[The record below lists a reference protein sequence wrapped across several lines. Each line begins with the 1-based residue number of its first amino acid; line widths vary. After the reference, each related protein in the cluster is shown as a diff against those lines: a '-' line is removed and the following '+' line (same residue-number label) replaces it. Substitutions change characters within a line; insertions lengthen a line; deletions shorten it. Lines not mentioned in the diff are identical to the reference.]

1 MSCSLAGPPVPALSA
16 NERGVASS
24 GGWKEKHA
32 TSGTFIIPVVVR
44 GVVGSCWV
52 LDLYEYQGKELL
64 RQFGIETL
72 EGVAAATPEEAKKAA
87 EQFGGTV
94 AVKAQV
100 LTGGRGKAGGIKVV
114 KEPAEAE
121 DAARQILGMDIKG
134 HEVRQVLVEAGAEIA
149 SEMYLSILVDRAE
162 KKPLILF
169 STEGG
174 VDIEEVSERNPE
186 AIVRIY
192 IDPLLGLLPY
202 QIRELTFAAG
212 LEGDVAKGVGKTL
225 NNLYKAFTESDA
237 SLVEINPLVTTEDGR
252 VLALDSKVTIDNS
265 SLFRHSEIAEMH
277 DVEAADPEEQRA
289 QEAGLQYVKLD
300 GDVGILGNGAGLVM
314 STLDVVA
321 QAGGDPANFCD
332 VGGGANAD
340 EISEALD
347 IVTANRQVKSVLFN
361 IFGGITRGDEVA
373 RGLLSALERSEIKLP
388 IVVRLD
394 GTNAEEGRQILSEN
408 TPENVHTEE
417 TMLDAARRAVE
428 LAQNGGR

>member
-1 MSCSLAGPPVPALSA
+1 M
-16 NERGVASS
+16 
-24 GGWKEKHA
+24 
-32 TSGTFIIPVVVR
+32 
-44 GVVGSCWV
+44 
-52 LDLYEYQGKELL
+52 DLYEYQGKELL
-64 RQFGIETL
+64 RRFGIETL
-72 EGVAAATPEEAKKAA
+72 EGTVAGSPEEARAAA

-94 AVKAQV
+94 AIKAQV

-114 KEPAEAE
+114 SEPEDAEE
-121 DAARQILGMDIKG
+121 AARQILGMDIKD
-134 HEVRQVLVEAGAEIA
+134 HTVRKVLVEAGAEIE

-174 VDIEEVSERNPE
+174 VDIEEVAETNPD
-186 AIVRIY
+186 AVVRIY

-202 QIRELTFAAG
+202 QVRELTFAAG

-225 NNLYKAFTESDA
+225 NNLYKAFTGSDA
-237 SLVEINPLVTTEDGR
+237 SLVEINPLVATEDGR
-252 VLALDSKVTIDNS
+252 VLALDSKVTVDNS
-265 SLFRHSEIAEMH
+265 SLFRHSDIAEMH

-394 GTNAEEGRQILSEN
+394 GTNAEEGRQILAEN
-408 TPENVHTEE
+408 TPENVYTEE
-417 TMLDAARRAVE
+417 TMLDAARKAVE
-428 LAQNGGR
+428 LAQNGSR